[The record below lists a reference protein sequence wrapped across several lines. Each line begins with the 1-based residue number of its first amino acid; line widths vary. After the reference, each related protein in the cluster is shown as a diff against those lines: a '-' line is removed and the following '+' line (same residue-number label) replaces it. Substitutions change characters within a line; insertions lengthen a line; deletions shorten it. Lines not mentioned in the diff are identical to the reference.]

1 MSRKNWLRLVLGVLL
16 LGASAVVLDFW
27 GAAIGPI
34 ESCLRRNVDHGFSAR
49 RLRDG
54 HGLASERYLPCP
66 LAGRCRQRYE
76 ARASATGGSVVAQGR
91 DPLCRC
97 ERRAQLV
104 RLQDTSGK
112 RCTGLAICHPGRITR
127 FRSGVQHSD
136 DAEPGG
142 GRVTVTEDDAGRSHA
157 EHVARSS
164 GGMNW
169 QSISWPLP
177 PLDQAAWS
185 RVHVVARKAPAPSLT
200 PRRGSPARV
209 SRRRNPSTS
218 PGETGG
224 PSWPAT
230 AGCGN

>member
-1 MSRKNWLRLVLGVLL
+1 M
-16 LGASAVVLDFW
+16 

-34 ESCLRRNVDHGFSAR
+34 KSCLRRNVDHGFSAR

-54 HGLASERYLPCP
+54 HALTSERYLPRP
-66 LAGRCRQRYE
+66 LAGRCRQRHE
-76 ARASATGGSVVAQGR
+76 ARASATGGSVVTQGR

-97 ERRAQLV
+97 ECRTQLV

-112 RCTGLAICHPGRITR
+112 RCAGLAIYHPGRITR

-164 GGMNW
+164 GIW
-169 QSISWPLP
+169 RSIGSGPNY
-177 PLDQAAWS
+177 
-185 RVHVVARKAPAPSLT
+185 VARSVRRITYWHACTRGTFPTRVLPVTRGWCSLLNRRPVSEKHWESFSAP
-200 PRRGSPARV
+200 
-209 SRRRNPSTS
+209 
-218 PGETGG
+218 
-224 PSWPAT
+224 
-230 AGCGN
+230 